1 MRSETDGSRPV
12 VNCSRGALLDEG
24 ALLVQLE
31 RGHLA
36 GCVLDVFAAEPLPAD
51 HPSWSNPRVFFTP
64 HVSAVSAQFW
74 ERETALILDNIGRY
88 LMGRRLKNLVD
99 PEIGY

>member
-1 MRSETDGSRPV
+1 M
-12 VNCSRGALLDEG
+12 
-24 ALLVQLE
+24 QLE

-74 ERETALILDNIGRY
+74 ERETAVILDNIGRY